1 MKKEKEFSYR
11 TIFTAFLKTGSAFGG
26 GLGVLSSLREQFVK
40 NLKIVDD
47 NEFLAIW
54 GLARIVPGG
63 TISAIAI
70 ALGYKCKKLW
80 GALVAITALTIPGF
94 SVAIILS
101 ILYLPLKG
109 TVFFSY
115 MNEAVLPA
123 ALGLIV
129 LAIINLGRDVFTS
142 RILVIFSIVSFIASS
157 ILHLNPTIILLGEG
171 FIAGIILT
179 RREKRNVTI

>member
-1 MKKEKEFSYR
+1 MEKEKEFSYR
-11 TIFTAFLKTGSAFGG
+11 TISKAFLKTGSAFGG

-47 NEFLAIW
+47 AEFMAIW

-63 TISAIAI
+63 TIGAIAI
-70 ALGYKCKKLW
+70 ALGYKCKKIW

-94 SVAIILS
+94 SVALILS
-101 ILYLPLKG
+101 ILYTPLKG

-142 RILVIFSIVSFIASS
+142 QILIVFSIVSFAASFV
-157 ILHLNPTIILLGEG
+157 LHLNPTFILLGEG
-171 FIAGIILT
+171 FIAGLILT
-179 RREKRNVTI
+179 RKEKKDVTL